1 MLLRPLLCALA
12 LLALGLPAS
21 AGEFREGP
29 KAVLE
34 LFTSQG
40 CSSCPEAD
48 AMLDEMGQRPDMI
61 TLAYH
66 VDYWD
71 YIGWQDTFGAKE
83 NSKRQRDYA
92 SAWGSSRI
100 FTPQLVVNGECGVV
114 GNKRDKVDAALGTA
128 TPMPLVVKLA
138 DAGNDLLG
146 VSIAGRPEG
155 DTPEAVVWLVT
166 YIDRA
171 EVEIDRG
178 ENQGKKVAYTHIVTG
193 RQVLGRWDPA
203 DGATLQ
209 LRLDEVLTGT
219 TDGAA
224 ILVQQDKNGLPGPI
238 LGAASFTR

>member
-1 MLLRPLLCALA
+1 MLFRPISCAVA

-21 AGEFREGP
+21 AGELRQGP

-40 CSSCPEAD
+40 CASCPQAD
-48 AMLDEMGQRPDMI
+48 ALLDEMGRRPDVV

-92 SAWGSSRI
+92 AAWGSSRI
-100 FTPQLVVNGECGVV
+100 FTPQLVVNGESGVV
-114 GNKRDKVDAALGTA
+114 GSKRDKIDAALATA
-128 TPMPLVVKLA
+128 ALPLEVKLTQA
-138 DAGNDLLG
+138 AGDTLDID
-146 VSIAGRPEG
+146 IAGRN
-155 DTPEAVVWLVT
+155 DNAAAVVWLVT
-166 YIDRA
+166 YRDRA

-178 ENQGKKVAYTHIVTG
+178 ENEGKTVAYTSIVTG
-193 RQVLGRWDPA
+193 RQVLGLWDPA
-203 DGATLQ
+203 TGATLK
-209 LRLDEVLTGT
+209 LPLDDVLTG
-219 TDGAA
+219 DSNGAA
-224 ILVQQDKNGLPGPI
+224 ILVQQDKDGLPGPI